1 MVLDWVI
8 GYETCEDVATNKSAY
23 TYVEGLAH
31 VKIPS
36 TGLGIPLQVQGRLQW
51 KAIPQRWFIFLF

>member
-1 MVLDWVI
+1 ML
-8 GYETCEDVATNKSAY
+8 KS
-23 TYVEGLAH
+23 H
-31 VKIPS
+31 Q